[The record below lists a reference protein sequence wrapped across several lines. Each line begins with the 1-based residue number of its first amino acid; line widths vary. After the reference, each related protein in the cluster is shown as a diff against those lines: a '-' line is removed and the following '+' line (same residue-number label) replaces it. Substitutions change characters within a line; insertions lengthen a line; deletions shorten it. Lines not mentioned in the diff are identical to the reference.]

1 MWCWESPMDWES
13 GDLAL
18 CPCLA
23 TSQPEPRTSH
33 LTSLKP
39 HSFFLYIIEI
49 IIILEQINCDYVG
62 DKLVSKPSSLHPQG

>member
-1 MWCWESPMDWES
+1 M
-13 GDLAL
+13 
-18 CPCLA
+18 CPRLS

-39 HSFFLYIIEI
+39 DSFYLYIMEI
-49 IIILEQINCDYVG
+49 IIILEQINCNHVG